1 MLLEK
6 QVDVV
11 FQQHATRYTDFRKG
25 EKLSARDHIVK
36 WKKPKQKPHWMD
48 QAQYDHFPNELP
60 IQELKSGKIILV
72 TTLLSNKQVPKKA
85 LSSLYKQ
92 RWHVEL
98 DLRNINTTLGMETLS
113 CKTPQMNEKE
123 MVVYFLA
130 YNLIRLIMAEAAMQ
144 TGLMPRQLSFKHTLQ
159 IWLIWSRKIFTVT
172 DDHTMAVLFSLVASQ
187 HVGNRPGRIEPRA
200 VKRRPKPFSL
210 LMKPRHE
217 AQEEIQKYGHPKKI
231 KA

>member
-72 TTLLSNKQVPKKA
+72 TTLLSNSALFLHLSTTIVTVGLTKLRSTSCNKK
-85 LSSLYKQ
+85 
-92 RWHVEL
+92 
-98 DLRNINTTLGMETLS
+98 
-113 CKTPQMNEKE
+113 
-123 MVVYFLA
+123 LA
-130 YNLIRLIMAEAAMQ
+130 
-144 TGLMPRQLSFKHTLQ
+144 K
-159 IWLIWSRKIFTVT
+159 
-172 DDHTMAVLFSLVASQ
+172 
-187 HVGNRPGRIEPRA
+187 
-200 VKRRPKPFSL
+200 
-210 LMKPRHE
+210 
-217 AQEEIQKYGHPKKI
+217 
-231 KA
+231 